1 MRFKRLEFISYFKI
15 HVYQDPNLIMDLA
28 LDWHV
33 NTNVNH
39 ITCIFFFLTTLQE
52 NISGYMLILSKV
64 SIIYLKGFIA
74 MRYHTH

>member
-1 MRFKRLEFISYFKI
+1 MFIKI
-15 HVYQDPNLIMDLA
+15 QNLIMDLA
-28 LDWHV
+28 LDRHA

-39 ITCIFFFLTTLQE
+39 ITCMFLLLLFLFILFYLTTLQE
-52 NISGYMLILSKV
+52 NISVYMLILSKV

>member
-15 HVYQDPNLIMDLA
+15 HVYQYPNLITDLA
-28 LDWHV
+28 LDRHS

-39 ITCIFFFLTTLQE
+39 ITFFFFLTTLQE